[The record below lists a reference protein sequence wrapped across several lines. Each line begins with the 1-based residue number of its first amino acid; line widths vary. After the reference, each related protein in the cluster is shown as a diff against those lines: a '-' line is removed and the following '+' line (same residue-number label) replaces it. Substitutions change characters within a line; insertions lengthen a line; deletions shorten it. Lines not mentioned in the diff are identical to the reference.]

1 MKIPFVDCFESE
13 HDVNATL
20 ENVSVDVVNDVA
32 EMYTAPPRPADVVH
46 EVNVHPLS
54 DSVFDVPS
62 VADTAA
68 PFGGIP
74 EAAELSEILLTLT
87 PRLADAPEEIEITG
101 AFTLTDDVLL
111 DDAIVTDVSVS
122 VPDVAEINGHCN
134 ALLVSKENDT
144 LLNVTVDPLTRK
156 ILVAELTDEAFFF
169 PLPLAV
175 TLIVC
180 DAVLNDVCAVSVGC
194 SELPSNVME
203 YVLACVLNPATKA
216 MC

>member
-1 MKIPFVDCFESE
+1 MKV
-13 HDVNATL
+13 TL

-32 EMYTAPPRPADVVH
+32 VMYTAPPRPTDVAH
-46 EVNVHPLS
+46 ELNVHPLS
-54 DSVFDVPS
+54 DRVFDVPS
-62 VADTAA
+62 VADTAV
-68 PFGGIP
+68 PFGDIP
-74 EAAELSEILLTLT
+74 DAAELSVTLLTLT
-87 PRLADAPEEIEITG
+87 PTLADAPEEMEITG
-101 AFTLTDDVLL
+101 AFTFTDEVLL

-134 ALLVSKENDT
+134 ALLVSKENET
-144 LLNVTVDPLTRK
+144 LLNVTADPLTRK
-156 ILVAELTDEAFFF
+156 ILVTELTADAFFF

-180 DAVLNDVCAVSVGC
+180 DASPNDACAVSVGC

-203 YVLACVLNPATKA
+203 YSLACTLNPATNA